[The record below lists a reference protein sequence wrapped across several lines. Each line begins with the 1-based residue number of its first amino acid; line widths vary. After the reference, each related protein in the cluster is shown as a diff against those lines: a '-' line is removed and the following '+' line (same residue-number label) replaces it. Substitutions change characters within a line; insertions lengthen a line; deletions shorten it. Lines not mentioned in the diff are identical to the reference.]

1 MPDGMSA
8 IDATSMAPSIPNLS
22 STSRMIGCFSCFA
35 PVTSSVIEYFAVILS
50 SSKYRCDEMYMYLS
64 IVVLS
69 TAAGD
74 CV

>member
-1 MPDGMSA
+1 M
-8 IDATSMAPSIPNLS
+8 DATSIPPSKPNLS
-22 STSRMIGCFSCFA
+22 STSRMIGCFTSFA
-35 PVTSSVIEYFAVILS
+35 PATSSVVEYFAMILS